1 MAKDGD
7 AGDNGHRGGFTE
19 GIERIWGFE
28 MAFEGYPTVALYDR
42 RKVNA
47 YGNFIFS
54 MGYGIAGSWNECSLT
69 ASSHIGTA
77 GAEGF

>member
-1 MAKDGD
+1 
-7 AGDNGHRGGFTE
+7 
-19 GIERIWGFE
+19 